1 MENVDL
7 IHHKV
12 RELRDETKQTVSK
25 VEDEKGKALLETT
38 FEVLAGLEN
47 AFDHYLHKTED
58 AWK

>member
-1 MENVDL
+1 MENVDT

-12 RELRDETKQTVSK
+12 RELRDETKQMVNK
-25 VEDEKGKALLETT
+25 VEDGKGKALLETT

-47 AFDHYLHKTED
+47 AFDHYLSKTEE